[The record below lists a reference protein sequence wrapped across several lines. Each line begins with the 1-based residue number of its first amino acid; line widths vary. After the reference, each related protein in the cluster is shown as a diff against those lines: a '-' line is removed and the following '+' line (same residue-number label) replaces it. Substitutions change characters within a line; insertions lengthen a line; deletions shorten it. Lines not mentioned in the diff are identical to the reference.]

1 MNIEAIEKTFNC
13 GENAS
18 LSLSNIRGKVKIKA
32 GDDNV
37 IVVRAEKILN
47 SGDADNTLIELS
59 QDKEGKV
66 IVHTRYDHSGFRL
79 FRRFGPCKV
88 NYDVAVR
95 RQG

>member
-18 LSLSNIRGKVKIKA
+18 LFLSNIRGMVKIKA

-47 SGDADNTLIELS
+47 SGDTDNT
-59 QDKEGKV
+59 
-66 IVHTRYDHSGFRL
+66 HSL
-79 FRRFGPCKV
+79 
-88 NYDVAVR
+88 
-95 RQG
+95 